1 MGESEGMQTRRH
13 APLGRQR
20 AHIMRSAPGRRHAD
34 LHRGRLRLADILARD
49 HSDAR
54 QSGHFRWL
62 LSTCLAAAAGLV
74 AIAALVASSGDAQRN
89 GLPRVPYPRVDGL
102 PWAMPKTD
110 KLLVPAGVVAARF
123 DVADVVRER
132 RDGRDYIFEK
142 TYHRLAAR
150 LAPISKAQAEAIPRL
165 DPMALYADITPIDRA
180 RRAVDGRQSGEV
192 RVVQLPSG
200 TVTSEDGQELEM
212 QEVVDLVAHV
222 LGAGEHQTAMHSEG
236 VRTTAGEPLIEKVTR
251 AALEAPPPNTSI
263 LEKSVFEADDPT
275 EDAAQVRPSSLYAS
289 LHHAA
294 QRLDIPPE
302 VVAQILKIH
311 AHSTDFSQRVRA
323 GDSVEFFFEGKRE
336 AKGGLGE
343 LLATAIASRRETQKF
358 YRFRTPD
365 GLVDYYDERGA
376 TSRKLL
382 LRQPVHCAD
391 ARVASDFGMRRHPL
405 HQVLR
410 PHTGVDWACAAGTP
424 VLAAGNGAIEEA
436 GRRGEYGNYLRI
448 RHANGHKTAY
458 GHMAQFAPGA
468 DRGVMV
474 RQGQIIGYVGT
485 SGITSGP
492 HVHFE
497 VLVENS
503 DGGGYRHVDPLS
515 IPVPQ
520 ERQLAGKD
528 LAEFRKEQV
537 RIAKLMSRS
546 PVATR
551 AATGRH

>member
-1 MGESEGMQTRRH
+1 MQTRRH

-20 AHIMRSAPGRRHAD
+20 THLVQGAPGRRHAD

-54 QSGHFRWL
+54 RGGHFRWL
-62 LSTCLAAAAGLV
+62 LSTCLAAAVGV
-74 AIAALVASSGDAQRN
+74 IAIAALVTGSGDAQRN
-89 GLPRVPYPRVDGL
+89 GLPRVAYPRVDGL
-102 PWAMPKTD
+102 PWAIPKTD
-110 KLLVPAGVVAARF
+110 KLLVPTGVVAARF
-123 DVADVVRER
+123 DIVDVVRER

-165 DPMALYADITPIDRA
+165 DPMALYADTAPLDRA
-180 RRAVDGRQSGEV
+180 RRAVDGRQSQV
-192 RVVQLPSG
+192 RIVQPLSG
-200 TVTSEDGQELEM
+200 AIASEDGQEFDTR
-212 QEVVDLVAHV
+212 EVADLVARV
-222 LGAGEHQTAMHSEG
+222 LDAGEHQAAMHSEG
-236 VRTTAGEPLIEKVTR
+236 VRAGAGELLVEKVSR
-251 AALEAPPPNTSI
+251 AAFEASPLNTSI
-263 LEKSVFEADDPT
+263 LEKSMFEADDPT
-275 EDAAQVRPSSLYAS
+275 EDAAHVRPSSLYAS

-294 QRLDIPPE
+294 QRLEIPPA
-302 VVAQILKIH
+302 VVGQILKIH
-311 AHSTDFSQRVRA
+311 APSTDFSQKVRA
-323 GDSVEFFFEGKRE
+323 GDSVEFFFEGKKG

-343 LLATAIASRRETQKF
+343 LLATAITSRRETQKF

-365 GLVDYYDERGA
+365 GMVDYYDERGA

-424 VLAAGNGAIEEA
+424 VIAAGSGVIEEA

-458 GHMAQFAPGA
+458 GHMVQFAPGA
-468 DRGVMV
+468 SPGVMV

-485 SGITSGP
+485 SGIVSGP

-497 VLVENS
+497 VLVENR
-503 DGGGYRHVDPLS
+503 DDGGYRHVDPMS
-515 IPVPQ
+515 IHVPQ

-528 LAEFRKEQV
+528 LADFRQEQV

-546 PVATR
+546 PVAMR
-551 AATGRH
+551 AATPH

>member
-1 MGESEGMQTRRH
+1 MQTRRH

-20 AHIMRSAPGRRHAD
+20 THLVQGAPGRRHAD

-54 QSGHFRWL
+54 RGGHFHWL
-62 LSTCLAAAAGLV
+62 LSTCLAAAVGV
-74 AIAALVASSGDAQRN
+74 IAIAALVTGSDDAQRS
-89 GLPRVPYPRVDGL
+89 GLPRVAYPRVDGL

-110 KLLVPAGVVAARF
+110 KLLIPGGVVAARF
-123 DVADVVRER
+123 DIADVVREH

-165 DPMALYADITPIDRA
+165 DPMALYADTTPLDRA
-180 RRAVDGRQSGEV
+180 QRAQDGRQNVEI
-192 RVVQLPSG
+192 RVVQLLSG
-200 TVTSEDGQELEM
+200 ALASEDGQELDTR
-212 QEVVDLVAHV
+212 EVADLVARV
-222 LGAGEHQTAMHSEG
+222 LDAAEHQTAMHSED
-236 VRTTAGEPLIEKVTR
+236 VRATAGKPLVEKVTR

-294 QRLDIPPE
+294 QRLDISPE
-302 VVAQILKIH
+302 VVGQILKIH
-311 AHSTDFSQRVRA
+311 APSTDFSQKVRA
-323 GDSVEFFFEGKRE
+323 GDTVEFFFEGKRG

-343 LLATAIASRRETQKF
+343 LLATAITSRRETQKF

-365 GLVDYYDERGA
+365 GMVDYYDERGA

-410 PHTGVDWACAAGTP
+410 PHTGVDWACAVGTP
-424 VLAAGNGAIEEA
+424 VIAAGSGVIEEA
-436 GRRGEYGNYLRI
+436 GRKGEYGNYLRI

-458 GHMAQFAPGA
+458 GHMVQFAPGA
-468 DRGVMV
+468 GPGVMV

-497 VLVENS
+497 VLVENR
-503 DGGGYRHVDPLS
+503 DHGGYRHVDPMS
-515 IPVPQ
+515 VPVPQ
-520 ERQLAGKD
+520 ERQLTGKD
-528 LAEFRKEQV
+528 LADFRKEQG
-537 RIAKLMSRS
+537 RIARLMSRS

-551 AATGRH
+551 AATPH